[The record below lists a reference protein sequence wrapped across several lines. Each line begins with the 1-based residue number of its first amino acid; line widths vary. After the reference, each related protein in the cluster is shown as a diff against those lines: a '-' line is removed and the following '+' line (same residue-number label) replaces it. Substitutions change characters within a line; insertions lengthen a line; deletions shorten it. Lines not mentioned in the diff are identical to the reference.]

1 MNISEALSKG
11 YNLLKEAEIESYI
24 IDTQLLLSRVL
35 NVDKL
40 YLIMNR
46 NEELPKEVEVRFE
59 ELLSK
64 RKEKMPIAYILND
77 VEFMGL
83 HYYVKEGVLIPR
95 PDTEILVEE
104 CLTIIKNN
112 KLKTVCDMCCGSGAI
127 GLAIGKYVESTR
139 VWLYDISD
147 TAIEV
152 SERNR
157 ESFGLKERTNIV
169 KSDLFEVP
177 LNERVSFDMI
187 VSNPPYIEE
196 HVIPTLM
203 EDVKNFEPHL
213 ALSGGPDGLE
223 FYRRICEEG
232 KENLNP
238 GGYMC
243 FEIGYNQEQETK
255 ELLRE
260 NGFVDVY
267 SLRDLGGNFR
277 VVIGKL
283 P

>member
-11 YNLLKEAEIESYI
+11 YNLLKEAQIESYI

-35 NVDKL
+35 KVDKL

-46 NEELPKEVEVRFE
+46 NEEISKEDETRFE
-59 ELLSK
+59 NLLIK

-104 CLTIIKNN
+104 CIAIIKDNN
-112 KLKTVCDMCCGSGAI
+112 ITRVCDMCCGSGAI
-127 GLAIGKYVESTR
+127 GLAIAKHIESTK
-139 VWLYDISD
+139 VCLYDISD
-147 TAIEV
+147 IALEV
-152 SERNR
+152 SGINKDNFELNDKV
-157 ESFGLKERTNIV
+157 EII

-177 LNERVSFDMI
+177 LKENRRFDMI

-196 HVIPTLM
+196 HIIPTLM
-203 EDVKNFEPHL
+203 EDVKNYEPHL

-223 FYRRICEEG
+223 FYRRICKDG
-232 KENLNP
+232 KQLLNSK
-238 GGYMC
+238 GYMC
-243 FEIGYNQEQETK
+243 FEIGYNQEKEIK

-260 NGFVDVY
+260 NGFVDIY
-267 SLRDLGGNFR
+267 SLKDLGENYR

>member
-1 MNISEALSKG
+1 
-11 YNLLKEAEIESYI
+11 
-24 IDTQLLLSRVL
+24 
-35 NVDKL
+35 
-40 YLIMNR
+40 
-46 NEELPKEVEVRFE
+46 
-59 ELLSK
+59 
-64 RKEKMPIAYILND
+64 
-77 VEFMGL
+77 MGL

-112 KLKTVCDMCCGSGAI
+112 QLKTICYMCCGSGAI
-127 GLAIGKYVESTR
+127 GLAIGKHMEDTKVC
-139 VWLYDISD
+139 LYDISD

-152 SERNR
+152 SSRNQEILGLER
-157 ESFGLKERTNIV
+157 RTNII
-169 KSDLFEVP
+169 KSDLFERP
-177 LNERVSFDMI
+177 LKEKMKFDMI

-196 HVIPTLM
+196 HIIPTLM
-203 EDVKNFEPHL
+203 EDVKNYEPHL

-223 FYRRICEEG
+223 FYRRICEDG
-232 KENLNP
+232 KELLNP
-238 GGYMC
+238 SGYMC

-260 NGFVDVY
+260 NGFIDIY

>member
-11 YNLLKEAEIESYI
+11 YNLLKEAQVESYI

-35 NVDKL
+35 KADKL

-46 NEELPKEVEVRFE
+46 NEEISKEKEKEFE
-59 ELLSK
+59 GLLSK
-64 RKEKMPIAYILND
+64 RKEKMPMAYILND

-104 CLTIIKNN
+104 CIRVIRSNN
-112 KLKTVCDMCCGSGAI
+112 ITTVCDMCCGSGAI
-127 GLAIGKYVESTR
+127 GLSIAKHVENTE

-147 TAIEV
+147 TALEV
-152 SERNR
+152 SDINKK
-157 ESFGLKERTNIV
+157 SFELKDEVEII
-169 KSDLFEVP
+169 KSDLFQTP
-177 LNERVSFDMI
+177 LRENRKFDMI

-196 HVIPTLM
+196 HIIPTLM
-203 EDVKNFEPHL
+203 EDVKNYEPHL
-213 ALSGGPDGLE
+213 ALSGGKDGLD
-223 FYRRICEEG
+223 FYRRICSEG
-232 KENLNP
+232 KQLLNP
-238 GGYMC
+238 NGYMC

-255 ELLRE
+255 ELLKE
-260 NGFVDVY
+260 NGFVNIY
-267 SLRDLGGNFR
+267 SLKDLGGNYR
-277 VVIGKL
+277 VVVGRL

>member
-1 MNISEALSKG
+1 MNISEALSSG
-11 YNLLKEAEIESYI
+11 YNLLKEAQIESYI

-46 NEELPKEVEVRFE
+46 NEELSKEIEVKFE
-59 ELLSK
+59 ELLKK

-112 KLKTVCDMCCGSGAI
+112 QLKTICDMCCGSGAI
-127 GLAIGKYVESTR
+127 GLAIGKHMEDTKVC
-139 VWLYDISD
+139 LYDISD

-152 SERNR
+152 SSRNQEILGLER
-157 ESFGLKERTNIV
+157 RTNII
-169 KSDLFEVP
+169 KSDLFERP
-177 LNERVSFDMI
+177 LKEKMKFDMI

-196 HVIPTLM
+196 HIIPTLM
-203 EDVKNFEPHL
+203 EDVKNYEPHL

-223 FYRRICEEG
+223 FYRRICEDG
-232 KENLNP
+232 KELLNP
-238 GGYMC
+238 SGYMC

-255 ELLRE
+255 ELLSE
-260 NGFVDVY
+260 NGFIDIY

>member
-1 MNISEALSKG
+1 MNISEALSSG
-11 YNLLKEAEIESYI
+11 YNLLKEAQVESYI

-46 NEELPKEVEVRFE
+46 NEELSKEIEVKFE
-59 ELLSK
+59 ELLKK

-112 KLKTVCDMCCGSGAI
+112 QLKTICDMCCGSGAI
-127 GLAIGKYVESTR
+127 GLAIGKHMEDTK

-152 SERNR
+152 SSRNR
-157 ESFGLKERTNIV
+157 EILGLERRTNII
-169 KSDLFEVP
+169 KSDLFERP
-177 LNERVSFDMI
+177 LKEKMKFDMI

-196 HVIPTLM
+196 HIIPTLM
-203 EDVKNFEPHL
+203 EDVKNYEPHL

-223 FYRRICEEG
+223 FYRRICEDG
-232 KENLNP
+232 KEFLNP
-238 GGYMC
+238 SGYMC

-260 NGFVDVY
+260 NGFIDIY

>member
-11 YNLLKEAEIESYI
+11 YNLLKEAQIESYI

-46 NEELPKEVEVRFE
+46 NEELPKETQVKFE

-77 VEFMGL
+77 VEFMGF

-112 KLKTVCDMCCGSGAI
+112 RLKTVCDMCCGSGAI
-127 GLAIGKYVESTR
+127 GLAIGKHMEGSK
-139 VWLYDISD
+139 VWLYDVSD

-157 ESFGLKERTNIV
+157 ERFELKERTNIT

-177 LNERVSFDMI
+177 LKERMTFDMI

-196 HVIPTLM
+196 HIIPTLM
-203 EDVKNFEPHL
+203 EDVKNYEPHL

-232 KENLNP
+232 KEILST